1 MHSFEKLTCNGL
13 MNIVEEESEEY
24 EFIKKGFLKGMG
36 FMQHATNIISVRK
49 NNVSSNLTRQARLQ
63 SFHIFSKAVSIKNGG
78 DAKVRG
84 AWYGGSLD
92 QLIDILSFGFTRC
105 NIHDHDDDDDD
116 ESHGIGVSL
125 FSANFSIDS
134 AMCTV
139 ADENGLRH
147 VLLCRVI
154 VGKFESVAADSK
166 QSQPSCNE
174 YDTGV
179 DDILAPR
186 KHIIWTAFMNSYIHP
201 DYILS
206 FYYENIKDPEIFGT
220 LKPRSEYVSFPNLVA
235 KVSTHL
241 KPSQMCLLLKTY
253 RVYQA
258 KKVTREIWIKKMRKI
273 VGDKLLH
280 SVITHKSNGDV
291 QPL

>member
-1 MHSFEKLTCNGL
+1 MHPFEKLTCNGL
-13 MNIVEEESEEY
+13 MHIVEEESEEY
-24 EFIKKGFLKGMG
+24 EFVKKGFLKGMG
-36 FMQHATNIISVRK
+36 FMQHATNIISIHK
-49 NNVSSNLTRQARLQ
+49 NNVSSNLTRQARLE
-63 SFHIFSKAVSIKNGG
+63 SFHVFSQAVSIKRGG

-92 QLIDILSFGFTRC
+92 QLIDILSVGFTRC
-105 NIHDHDDDDDD
+105 NINIHDDD
-116 ESHGIGVSL
+116 ESHGIGISL

-139 ADENGLRH
+139 EDENGLRH

-201 DYILS
+201 DYIIS
-206 FYYENIKDPEIFGT
+206 FNYKNIKDPEIFGT
-220 LKPRSEYVSFPNLVA
+220 LLPRSEYVSFPNLVA
-235 KVSTHL
+235 KVSKHL
-241 KPSQMCLLLKTY
+241 KPSQMGLLLKSY
-253 RVYQA
+253 RVYQE
-258 KKVTREIWIKKMRKI
+258 KKITREIWIKKMRKI
-273 VGDKLLH
+273 VGDQLLH
-280 SVITHKSNGDV
+280 SVITHNSSGDV
-291 QPL
+291 QSL

>member
-36 FMQHATNIISVRK
+36 FMQHATNIISIRK

-84 AWYGGSLD
+84 A
-92 QLIDILSFGFTRC
+92 C
-105 NIHDHDDDDDD
+105 
-116 ESHGIGVSL
+116 
-125 FSANFSIDS
+125 

-206 FYYENIKDPEIFGT
+206 FNYKNIKDPEIFGT

-258 KKVTREIWIKKMRKI
+258 ENVTREIWIKKMRKI